1 MGRRPTSISKIV
13 MRNDLFDRLLHMY
26 WDKPKGLTSYILLR
40 VTPAMILLVYF
51 VVWDLNSSLVR
62 KTQSIWR
69 PNSVFPGQNPSGRI
83 LRTGPRQLFVHAT
96 DLPRQGAAWAA
107 RGVRAP
113 SARRRLHWVDPTSD
127 TEWIDTHICVKP
139 FGSIWRPQPTGGE
152 IHPGRVQSQGVL
164 GPFGELQTLRL
175 EVRAWE
181 SGRSP
186 ALGATGQRNPG
197 DPE

>member
-1 MGRRPTSISKIV
+1 MTYLLCGKDLGKIVPALRAAFREHDVYFIFRWAQRMMMGRRPTSISKIV

-113 SARRRLHWVDPTSD
+113 STPLGGSD
-127 TEWIDTHICVKP
+127 I
-139 FGSIWRPQPTGGE
+139 
-152 IHPGRVQSQGVL
+152 
-164 GPFGELQTLRL
+164 
-175 EVRAWE
+175 
-181 SGRSP
+181 
-186 ALGATGQRNPG
+186 
-197 DPE
+197 